1 MSFIGLFNVQQ
12 VDSPLDSSSF
22 FTFSYL
28 KVEKVLFLGQIFEME
43 ILMDLHVLRSPESE
57 NLIFSKWSVCVCV
70 CDCVC
75 VCVSVCLWVCLL
87 SA

>member
-1 MSFIGLFNVQQ
+1 MKKNESYVFMLMHTVRKKAK
-12 VDSPLDSSSF
+12 L

-28 KVEKVLFLGQIFEME
+28 SVEKLLYLGQIFEME

-57 NLIFSKWSVCVCV
+57 NHIFSKWSVCLCV
-70 CDCVC
+70 Y
-75 VCVSVCLWVCLL
+75 LL